1 MLAWATLSTGYTW
14 AEQRAL
20 GPGQPGGSRPSA
32 CEAQPG
38 GGARRA
44 GAPGAES
51 TRLAE
56 PPARPGGQHEGGPR
70 WPLDNDAFEG
80 PAGHPGVTRASCTAW
95 DPGGRAE
102 AQTGPQHQ
110 AEP

>member
-1 MLAWATLSTGYTW
+1 MLAWATLSTGYTR
-14 AEQRAL
+14 AEQWAL
-20 GPGQPGGSRPSA
+20 GPGQPGGSRPSS

-51 TRLAE
+51 ACRAE
-56 PPARPGGQHEGGPR
+56 PPAQLGGQHEGGPR
-70 WPLDNDAFEG
+70 HDALEG
-80 PAGHPGVTRASCTAW
+80 PAGHQGVTHASCTAW

-102 AQTGPQHQ
+102 AQTGPQR
-110 AEP
+110 